1 MAKVCGCTNPI
12 EFPDGLPY
20 LLDSLFAGFPTCSHV
35 GIMTAQ
41 PFDTDDVFGFIS
53 VIQSAEHGLFGGYL
67 IVNGLGR
74 PLEFHCTAPVQANRA
89 QEILYGTTL
98 EPFLYG
104 EQIGQT
110 LLSAA
115 KRSPSV
121 VCTDL
126 LPVLALQSLTPVPVA
141 WVADRLPEEGLAAPG
156 SVDLL
161 KLVRETQSPQLSTL
175 GTVHPFVFADHVLLV
190 LESMRE
196 QQEVICQQLLPLTE
210 LIELREPFL
219 RIQEA
224 IEEAHRTALGE
235 PRHRQAG

>member
-1 MAKVCGCTNPI
+1 
-12 EFPDGLPY
+12 
-20 LLDSLFAGFPTCSHV
+20 
-35 GIMTAQ
+35 MTAQ

-67 IVNGLGR
+67 VVNGLGR

-121 VCTDL
+121 ICTDV
-126 LPVLALQSLTPVPVA
+126 LPMLALQSLTSVPVA
-141 WVADRLPEEGLAAPG
+141 WVADRLPEEGLAAGP
-156 SVDLL
+156 VDLL
-161 KLVRETQSPQLSTL
+161 KLVQETQAPRLSTL
-175 GTVHPFVFADHVLLV
+175 GTVHPFVFADQVLLV
-190 LESMRE
+190 LESMSE
-196 QQEVICQQLLPLTE
+196 QQAGVCERLLPLME

-219 RIQEA
+219 RIKEA